1 MSPWRQM
8 NNRKVKI
15 MLVSKSTNDCWTA
28 DFRKSDYSPHYH
40 IFSNPNA
47 VKYDVNISFCEKN
60 TWMLYYAGHP
70 QKQLSECELVQQH
83 ADCDPSQ
90 ESDMAVDS

>member
-1 MSPWRQM
+1 
-8 NNRKVKI
+8 
-15 MLVSKSTNDCWTA
+15 
-28 DFRKSDYSPHYH
+28 
-40 IFSNPNA
+40 
-47 VKYDVNISFCEKN
+47 
-60 TWMLYYAGHP
+60 MLYYAGHP